1 MANFEYSEEK
11 KRKDAALAQHNATK
25 PGAFSYSGAADM
37 DNLANQLQNYKKFS
51 YDINADA
58 LYQQYKDQYIQQGKL
73 ASMDT
78 MGQAA
83 TMTGGY
89 GNSYAQN
96 VGQQAY
102 QGYLQQLNNEIPELY
117 QLALNQYTQDKQDL
131 YNQYALHQ
139 DKKNQEYTEYLNNFN
154 NWLTE
159 RDYLANDVAN
169 TAQTE
174 YNQWLD
180 SRKME
185 ENEKANAIDLMISTG
200 YVPTDEEL
208 NKLGITSK
216 QAQSYNNAYINNT
229 NAKAATQKY
238 KEQTASQTEIEKVKD
253 KIANC
258 ETEDELAELAE
269 QLRLEGW
276 SEDWL
281 YIFVDKRDQE
291 LQNIKANKASPS
303 RSPGQVGL
311 WV

>member
-1 MANFEYSEEK
+1 
-11 KRKDAALAQHNATK
+11 
-25 PGAFSYSGAADM
+25 
-37 DNLANQLQNYKKFS
+37 
-51 YDINADA
+51 
-58 LYQQYKDQYIQQGKL
+58 
-73 ASMDT
+73 
-78 MGQAA
+78 
-83 TMTGGY
+83 
-89 GNSYAQN
+89 
-96 VGQQAY
+96 V
-102 QGYLQQLNNEIPELY
+102 PELY

-131 YNQYALHQ
+131 YNQYALLQ
-139 DKKNQEYTEYLNNFN
+139 DKEKQEYTQYLNNFN
-154 NWLTE
+154 NWISE

-208 NKLGITSK
+208 NKLGITPK
-216 QAQSYNNAYINNT
+216 QAQAYKNAYVNNT
-229 NAKAATQKY
+229 NAKAATQKTR
-238 KEQTASQTEIEKVKD
+238 EQTASRSEIEAVEQ

-258 ETEDELAELAE
+258 KTEDELADLAE

-291 LQNIKANKASPS
+291 IQRDFEMRATRALGHIHS
-303 RSPGQVGL
+303 

>member
-25 PGAFSYSGAADM
+25 PGAFSYSGATAM
-37 DNLANQLQNYKKFS
+37 DNLANQLQDYKKFS

-83 TMTGGY
+83 AMTGGY

-102 QGYLQQLNNEIPELY
+102 QGYLQQLNNKIPELY
-117 QLALNQYTQDKQDL
+117 QLALNQYTQDKKDL

-139 DKKNQEYTEYLNNFN
+139 DKEKQEYSQYLNELN
-154 NWLTE
+154 NWITE
-159 RDYLANDVAN
+159 RDYLAKDVAN

-185 ENEKANAIDLMISTG
+185 ENEKANVIDLMISKG

-208 NKLGITSK
+208 DKLGITSK
-216 QAQSYNNAYINNT
+216 QAQSYNNAYVNNT
-229 NAKAATQKY
+229 NAKAATQKTRE
-238 KEQTASQTEIEKVKD
+238 KTASESEIQNVED

-258 ETEDELAELAE
+258 KTADDLEKLSI
-269 QLRLEGW
+269 RLMEEGW
-276 SEDWL
+276 GKAWLRPLLED
-281 YIFVDKRDQE
+281 RDQE
-291 LQNIKANKASPS
+291 IQANEAKKLN

-311 WV
+311 WF